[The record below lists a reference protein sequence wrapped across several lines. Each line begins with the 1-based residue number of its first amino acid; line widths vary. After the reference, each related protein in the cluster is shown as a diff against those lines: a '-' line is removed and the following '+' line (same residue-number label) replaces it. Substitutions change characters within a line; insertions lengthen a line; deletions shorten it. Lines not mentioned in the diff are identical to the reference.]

1 MSRYHR
7 GDRELVDGQAGAVVD
22 QRLTLEDRGDAI
34 GCAQAPEHGSR
45 RDRIGGSE
53 DRAQHQCWSPPDTR
67 DRVSDRRHG
76 GHRQQHEADREQPDR
91 AGVSSKILGRG
102 AERRGVDQRRQEH
115 EQHGVGVDLWRG
127 GSRHQPDRQTAEHEH
142 DRVMNVDR
150 PRHPRQHGRRQ
161 QQRNDQ
167 LDPLHTNYPYPSRR
181 AGAAKTTQLL
191 KIHRLD
197 LATAVRTEPPARRRS
212 ARSGGG
218 RSAGIAMFSSIMR
231 RCA

>member
-1 MSRYHR
+1 MSRYHC

-67 DRVSDRRHG
+67 DRVSHRRHG
-76 GHRQQHEADREQPDR
+76 GHRHQHEADREQPDR

-150 PRHPRQHGRRQ
+150 PRHPRQHGGRQ

-167 LDPLHTNYPYPSRR
+167 LDPLHTNLPLPVAPRWRR
-181 AGAAKTTQLL
+181 EDYSATQ
-191 KIHRLD
+191 IHRLA
-197 LATAVRTEPPARRRS
+197 LATGVRTEPPARRRPHGR
-212 ARSGGG
+212 AVV
-218 RSAGIAMFSSIMR
+218 RSAGIARFSSIMR
-231 RCA
+231 RWA